1 MIQSMTGFGKGE
13 VQLANKKI
21 SITIKSLNSKN
32 LDLNLRIPTLY
43 REKEMEL
50 RSMLSAALL
59 RGKVDFSL
67 QVENKSEEVQ
77 TAINHAVVSK
87 HIAALATLA
96 DDVSQADLLKMAMQ
110 FPDALVTPKESLD
123 SAEWQAIKQASE
135 EAILDLKSFRLAEG
149 KALEKDVKLR
159 INNISNLLNQ
169 AKTID
174 KDRITAVKER
184 LSKAINELAVQVDE
198 NRFEQELIY
207 YLEKLDITEEI
218 VRLSNHL
225 SYFLKETAGDLSNGK
240 KLAFIS
246 QEIGREIN
254 TMGSKANYAPM
265 QKLVI
270 QMKDELEK
278 IKEQSLNIL

>member
-13 VQLANKKI
+13 IQLADKKI

-32 LDLNLRIPTLY
+32 LDLNLRIPPLY

-50 RSMLSAALL
+50 RSLLNAALL

-77 TAINHAVVSK
+77 TIINYEVVKKQIIS
-87 HIAALATLA
+87 LATIVPDA
-96 DDVSQADLLKMAMQ
+96 SKATLLKIAMQ
-110 FPDALVTPKESLD
+110 LPDALITPKEALD
-123 SAEWQAIKQASE
+123 KEEWQAIKKASE
-135 EAILDLKSFRLAEG
+135 TAISDLKSFRLAEG
-149 KALEKDVKLR
+149 KALEQDIKLR
-159 INNISNLLNQ
+159 INNISALLNE
-169 AKTID
+169 AKIID
-174 KDRITAVKER
+174 KDRIKAVKDR
-184 LSKAINELAVQVDE
+184 LAKAINELAVQVDE

-225 SYFLKETAGDLSNGK
+225 SYFLKETEGELSNGK

>member
-1 MIQSMTGFGKGE
+1 
-13 VQLANKKI
+13 
-21 SITIKSLNSKN
+21 
-32 LDLNLRIPTLY
+32 
-43 REKEMEL
+43 MEL